1 MNIGM
6 KPRLKSKP
14 NHCKFHDLEL
24 VPFDDIVN
32 KCTYKGCMMISV
44 RQDLVNAATSY
55 WYHCNT
61 CNNIYPTLTAGVC
74 TICNQ
79 DVQNQWE
86 QLISQVR
93 G

>member
-32 KCTYKGCMMISV
+32 KCTYKGV
-44 RQDLVNAATSY
+44 YDDQR
-55 WYHCNT
+55 
-61 CNNIYPTLTAGVC
+61 
-74 TICNQ
+74 
-79 DVQNQWE
+79 
-86 QLISQVR
+86 
-93 G
+93 